1 MSAHF
6 MQKSL
11 HPWITANG
19 QQLLALTKSGPLPP
33 LQTKYQNCSNLPKSS
48 TNLSETSNHEGDTQ
62 RGRWMP
68 CYIASRKISKLL
80 KCAKNFFFSVNLSE
94 VSSVIMKVLPDDEC
108 LCPVR
113 LPPTNL
119 WTEFQIAST
128 PASGPHHP
136 LLSPHLLYFGPW
148 MQRGGGDSQKW
159 LQVVWLWTI
168 FPNLRKGISNGF
180 PRIGPP
186 VMYQ

>member
-1 MSAHF
+1 MVSLVWQNLVRSPH
-6 MQKSL
+6 QSRQNIKSVKIWRRHIIEQQHQPSWSFL
-11 HPWITANG
+11 LPICCLFFAQDITD
-19 QQLLALTKSGPLPP
+19 
-33 LQTKYQNCSNLPKSS
+33 
-48 TNLSETSNHEGDTQ
+48 HEGVTRR
-62 RGRWMP
+62 RGRWD
-68 CYIASRKISKLL
+68 
-80 KCAKNFFFSVNLSE
+80 N
-94 VSSVIMKVLPDDEC
+94 EC

-148 MQRGGGDSQKW
+148 MQRGGRGDSRKW

>member
-1 MSAHF
+1 MVSLVWQNLVRSPH
-6 MQKSL
+6 QSRQNIKSVKIWRRHIIEQQHQPSWSFL
-11 HPWITANG
+11 LPICCLFFAQDITD
-19 QQLLALTKSGPLPP
+19 
-33 LQTKYQNCSNLPKSS
+33 
-48 TNLSETSNHEGDTQ
+48 HEGVT
-62 RGRWMP
+62 RRWGRWD
-68 CYIASRKISKLL
+68 
-80 KCAKNFFFSVNLSE
+80 N
-94 VSSVIMKVLPDDEC
+94 EC

-136 LLSPHLLYFGPW
+136 LLSPHLLYFWPW
-148 MQRGGGDSQKW
+148 MQRGGGDSRKW
-159 LQVVWLWTI
+159 LQVVWLWTN

>member
-1 MSAHF
+1 MVSLVWQNLVRSPHQSRQNIKSVKIWRRHIIEQQHQPSWSFLLPICCLFFAHD
-6 MQKSL
+6 
-11 HPWITANG
+11 ITD
-19 QQLLALTKSGPLPP
+19 
-33 LQTKYQNCSNLPKSS
+33 
-48 TNLSETSNHEGDTQ
+48 HEGVTRR
-62 RGRWMP
+62 RGRWD
-68 CYIASRKISKLL
+68 
-80 KCAKNFFFSVNLSE
+80 N
-94 VSSVIMKVLPDDEC
+94 EC

-148 MQRGGGDSQKW
+148 MQRGGDSQKW
-159 LQVVWLWTI
+159 LQVVWLWTN

-180 PRIGPP
+180 LRIGPP

>member
-1 MSAHF
+1 MLGPGC
-6 MQKSL
+6 KSM
-11 HPWITANG
+11 PTGVNERSFYAN
-19 QQLLALTKSGPLPP
+19 LPP
-33 LQTKYQNCSNLPKSS
+33 PSVNYSQWSAWSDKIWSAPRIRVDKISKVWRFEGGISLSNSTSHHGLSIADMLPFFAHDI
-48 TNLSETSNHEGDTQ
+48 TDHEGVTRR
-62 RGRWMP
+62 RGRWD
-68 CYIASRKISKLL
+68 
-80 KCAKNFFFSVNLSE
+80 N
-94 VSSVIMKVLPDDEC
+94 EC

-148 MQRGGGDSQKW
+148 MQRGGDSQKW
-159 LQVVWLWTI
+159 LQVVWLWTN